1 MRVDILVPSMEM
13 AKVKRGVREGEKGS
27 KKTTVKEKEG
37 TERKNARGQERE
49 GVSYSRQPVLSYF
62 IVISNKCI

>member
-1 MRVDILVPSMEM
+1 MRVDTLVPSMEM

-27 KKTTVKEKEG
+27 KKTTVKEKES
-37 TERKNARGQERE
+37 TERRNARGQERE